1 MDKISPFDHAA
12 REFLNWARIETGLSA
27 STLEAYGRDLRYMKE
42 YLVGAGVKSPD
53 SVRMEHLAQH
63 LQQLKATSAPA
74 AVDTS
79 NGTNAAAQAAAAATY
94 RIAAEMQLIG
104 GFSPSCSLD
113 TGLIT

>member
-1 MDKISPFDHAA
+1 MQ
-12 REFLNWARIETGLSA
+12 
-27 STLEAYGRDLRYMKE
+27 AYF
-42 YLVGAGVKSPD
+42 
-53 SVRMEHLAQH
+53 AQH